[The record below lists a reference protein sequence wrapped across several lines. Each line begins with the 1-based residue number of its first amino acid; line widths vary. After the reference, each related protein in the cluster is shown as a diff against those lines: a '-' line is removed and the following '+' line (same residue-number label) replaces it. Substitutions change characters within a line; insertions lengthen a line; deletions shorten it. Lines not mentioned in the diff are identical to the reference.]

1 MSAADL
7 AAVLVSMAVLVTL
20 VVLVVT
26 VLDLRRSLRDLH
38 RTLEAIDDE
47 TVAMLEELRGT
58 VEEAGAEVDRVEN
71 LLDAAESISSTVEG
85 ASRLSYLAFRAPLV
99 RTVAAAKG
107 IGRFAGRMSGTRGS
121 QDRSSVAAPAPG
133 RAGKEGGP
141 RRRSRSGQAGRRVA

>member
-7 AAVLVSMAVLVTL
+7 AAVLVSIAVLVTL

-26 VLDLRRSLRDLH
+26 VLDLRRTLRDLH
-38 RTLEAIDDE
+38 RTLSDIDSE

-58 VEEAGAEVDRVEN
+58 VAEAGAEVDRVEG

-99 RTVAAAKG
+99 RTVATAKG
-107 IGRFAGRMSGTRGS
+107 IGRFAGRMTGKKSSGDRTLVVRTTAGEAGRL
-121 QDRSSVAAPAPG
+121 DRSS
-133 RAGKEGGP
+133 
-141 RRRSRSGQAGRRVA
+141 RRGRVA